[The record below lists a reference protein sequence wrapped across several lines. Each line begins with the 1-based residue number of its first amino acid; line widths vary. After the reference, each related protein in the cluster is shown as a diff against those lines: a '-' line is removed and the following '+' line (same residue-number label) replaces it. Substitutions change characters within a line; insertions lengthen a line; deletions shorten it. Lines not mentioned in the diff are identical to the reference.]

1 MAHEKTMLRDID
13 FAAVA
18 VRKAIAAKF
27 ERQQDLAT
35 LDVSAGERT
44 LAVRDGDRL
53 AEGTRDAL
61 LAGIRDAGSYD
72 ELWQRWATL

>member
-1 MAHEKTMLRDID
+1 MLRDID

-18 VRKAIAAKF
+18 VRKAIRGKGF
-27 ERQQDLAT
+27 ERQT
-35 LDVSAGERT
+35 RPSRRWMSSRESEPSPCG
-44 LAVRDGDRL
+44 DGDRL

>member
-1 MAHEKTMLRDID
+1 MVHEKIMLRDID

-27 ERQQDLAT
+27 ERQQDLKT

-44 LAVRDGDRL
+44 IIVRDGDRL
-53 AEGTRDAL
+53 AEGTRDDL
-61 LAGIRDAGSYD
+61 LAGIREAGSYD
-72 ELWQRWATL
+72 ELWQRWAT